1 MDITFPAGNL
11 DALATA
17 DWTTYDHATVNAADK
32 NKDDVSRHITA
43 ADLVPD
49 AFKFTGTVTMF
60 PHVHFIEA

>member
-1 MDITFPAGNL
+1 M
-11 DALATA
+11 
-17 DWTTYDHATVNAADK
+17 NAADK